1 MKIANVYK
9 LGEALTNAAFCV
21 QVEIDA
27 MVLVIWSACGDS
39 RTSRDEKVRPAGQKS
54 WFAWQSASKADAGKE
69 LNNRVMDS
77 LRTLQDGPVSPIN
90 HIQDPAAFI
99 DRERDREQRDRETE
113 GDRDRQSERHRET
126 QRGT

>member
-1 MKIANVYK
+1 MNKLGSQGGGTKAPFYGNVGARQAMKIANVYK
-9 LGEALTNAAFCV
+9 LGDALTNAAFCV

-77 LRTLQDGPVSPIN
+77 LRTLQDGPVSIIN
-90 HIQDPAAFI
+90 KTRPCGIHF
-99 DRERDREQRDRETE
+99 TK
-113 GDRDRQSERHRET
+113 
-126 QRGT
+126 